1 MIFDAQKPVLRS
13 SNGLRC
19 RILLTSMCM
28 TQGSMHQEGV
38 SGSDEATAVNNY
50 WHTSKGANKSVLDPC
65 NLQGL
70 HLLRM

>member
-1 MIFDAQKPVLRS
+1 
-13 SNGLRC
+13 
-19 RILLTSMCM
+19 
-28 TQGSMHQEGV
+28 MHQEGV

-50 WHTSKGANKSVLDPC
+50 WQTSKGANKSVLDPC